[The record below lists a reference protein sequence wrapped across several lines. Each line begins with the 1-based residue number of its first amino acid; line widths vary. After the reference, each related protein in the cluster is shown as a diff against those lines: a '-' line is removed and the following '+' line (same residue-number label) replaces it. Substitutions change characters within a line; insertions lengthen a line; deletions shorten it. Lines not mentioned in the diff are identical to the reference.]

1 MIEQAISGFCFMNTK
16 YALKPRRT
24 APAEE
29 RRRQLIEAT
38 ITSISR
44 HGISGTTLTTVT
56 GIAGLSLG
64 LVNFHFRSKDALL
77 VETLGHIAA
86 ELRDRWQHPARSE
99 NAAPHEK
106 LAAIVEAHFD
116 ASISNR
122 RKLAVWFAF
131 FGETKQR
138 KAYRECT
145 AILDLE
151 RLDTSVALCRAI
163 IDVGGYEAIDAEGI
177 GGTLEALFDGFWL
190 NILMY
195 PARFTNAAAKAQIY
209 SYLAGHF
216 PRHFTCEGPKSA

>member
-1 MIEQAISGFCFMNTK
+1 MTKIEGVRRK
-16 YALKPRRT
+16 RT
-24 APAEE
+24 APPEE

-64 LVNFHFRSKDALL
+64 LVNFHFKSKDALL
-77 VETLGHIAA
+77 VDTLTYLAT
-86 ELRDRWQHPARSE
+86 ELRDRWQE
-99 NAAPHEK
+99 AAHRPDLAPNEK

-116 ASISNR
+116 GSISNR

-138 KAYRECT
+138 KSYRECT
-145 AILDLE
+145 SALDME
-151 RLDTSVALCRAI
+151 RLETSTELCRAI
-163 IDVGGYEAIDAEGI
+163 MEQEEYDNVDPEGI
-177 GGTLEALFDGFWL
+177 GEALEALFDGFWL

-195 PARFTNAAAKAQIY
+195 PARFTNEDAKAQIY
-209 SYLAGHF
+209 AYLSGQF
-216 PRHFTCEGPKSA
+216 PRQFGTAGPVPER